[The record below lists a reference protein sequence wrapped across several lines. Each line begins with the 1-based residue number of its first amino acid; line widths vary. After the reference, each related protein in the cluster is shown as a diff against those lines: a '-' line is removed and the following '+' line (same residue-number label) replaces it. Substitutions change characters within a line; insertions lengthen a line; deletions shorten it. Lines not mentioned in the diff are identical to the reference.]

1 MKKKK
6 LTIGIFTDAFF
17 PMTDGVIMVVD
28 NYAKRLAE
36 YANVIVFAPKYL
48 NNDFDDSIF
57 NYKVVRSF
65 SVKVPLIDYSLP
77 IPKMDPK
84 FQKELKKYQ
93 LDLVHIHSPFTI
105 GEAGVQYAKKN
116 NIPVVGTMHSQF
128 KQDFLRAVKSE
139 KLADLLTKKII
150 RVFNKCDECFTVNEE
165 IARIFHE
172 EYGYKKKPIIIH
184 NATDMTK
191 LDDNAKIIP
200 KIEQKY
206 HLNKNDKVFL
216 FVGRINKLKNI
227 FFIADVLQKLKEIKL
242 DFKFKML
249 FVGCGQDE
257 KEFQKYIDK
266 LRLNKEVIFC
276 GKILNREI
284 LAGVYKRA
292 DLFLFPS
299 FYDTNSLVQLEASSQ
314 ELPTL
319 FVKGSGTSAMVS
331 DNINGYIEEFDVLK
345 YAKRIVNIFNDSK
358 LYDKVSK
365 NAYKDLYVNWNDV
378 CKDLY
383 QNYLKIIE
391 KKNINE

>member
-1 MKKKK
+1 MKK
-6 LTIGIFTDAFF
+6 
-17 PMTDGVIMVVD
+17 
-28 NYAKRLAE
+28 R
-36 YANVIVFAPKYL
+36 
-48 NNDFDDSIF
+48 
-57 NYKVVRSF
+57 
-65 SVKVPLIDYSLP
+65 
-77 IPKMDPK
+77 
-84 FQKELKKYQ
+84 
-93 LDLVHIHSPFTI
+93 
-105 GEAGVQYAKKN
+105 
-116 NIPVVGTMHSQF
+116 
-128 KQDFLRAVKSE
+128 
-139 KLADLLTKKII
+139 
-150 RVFNKCDECFTVNEE
+150 
-165 IARIFHE
+165 
-172 EYGYKKKPIIIH
+172 
-184 NATDMTK
+184 
-191 LDDNAKIIP
+191 
-200 KIEQKY
+200 
-206 HLNKNDKVFL
+206 HLNKNDKVCL